1 MKNKNM
7 KSLFL
12 VLLLGLMVSN
22 VQAAVTCKAYP
33 QSEWANQDDL
43 KQVLIEEGYTIKTLK
58 IENNCYEMYG
68 KNKQNKKVEIY
79 FDMKLLAIVAAEI
92 EK

>member
-1 MKNKNM
+1 MKNLL
-7 KSLFL
+7 S
-12 VLLLGLMVSN
+12 VLLICLITSN

-43 KQVLIEEGYTIKTLK
+43 KLVLMEEGYTIRTLK

-79 FDMKLLAIVAAEI
+79 FDMKSLAIVAAEI